1 MTTFFVPKP
10 SADDRL
16 LRASVLKATGVSF
29 DGRYEKRLFRGDEK
43 PPADLFCTA
52 AGDATSDWLANPR
65 RLPIVSERLA
75 LALRTAGLRGVDF
88 YPVTVEAQG
97 VRHVYAGLIAR
108 GRAELHVEKSGADFE
123 LQTGLRIS
131 APLAVGGLVVEPA
144 TWDGSDVFIVPE
156 YPLQPIFSERAAAA
170 IRTAKPVGFDLVS
183 AADYRPA

>member
-1 MTTFFVPKP
+1 
-10 SADDRL
+10 
-16 LRASVLKATGVSF
+16 
-29 DGRYEKRLFRGDEK
+29 
-43 PPADLFCTA
+43 
-52 AGDATSDWLANPR
+52 
-65 RLPIVSERLA
+65 
-75 LALRTAGLRGVDF
+75 
-88 YPVTVEAQG
+88 
-97 VRHVYAGLIAR
+97 LIAR